1 MEYRQML
8 DREPGLSLR
17 RLAARLE
24 MTPPRLC
31 QVLNLLKLSLAIRQ
45 AVAALPPSAGRDRVT
60 EYALR
65 RIATFKSAAQW
76 RAFQRLVGG
85 GLSQER

>member
-1 MEYRQML
+1 ML

-17 RLAARLE
+17 KLAGRLG

-31 QVLNLLKLSLAIRQ
+31 QLLNLLKLARPIRR
-45 AVAALPPSAGRDRVT
+45 ALAALPPAAGRERIT

-65 RIATFKSAAQW
+65 RLAALRDHGAQEK
-76 RAFQRLVGG
+76 AFRRLASTGN
-85 GLSQER
+85 S

>member
-1 MEYRQML
+1 ML
-8 DREPGLSLR
+8 DRKPGLSLR
-17 RLAARLE
+17 RLAARLK

-31 QVLNLLKLSLAIRQ
+31 QVLNLLKLSPAIRQ
-45 AVAALPPSAGRDRVT
+45 AVAALPPRAGRDRVT

-65 RIATFKSAAQW
+65 RIATFKPDAQW

-85 GLSQER
+85 GSSQER